1 MMKGKVE
8 SKMKKRGIALLLLVL
23 LLMVQMLCPA
33 MADQAECNHKW
44 NDVKVLKAGSCTTK
58 GIIKQECELCKKTQ
72 YTSAYAHH
80 FEETAIEATC
90 TEPAKVGEKCTVC
103 GAVGEAEV
111 VEGSEALGHDLVL
124 DEENEKYVAATC
136 EEGGHDTFKCSRC
149 DYTEEKGTEAL
160 GHKWDDGEYVD
171 ADCENGAGV
180 KYTCVRCEES
190 YVEELDGDLAVP
202 ALGHKEEA
210 ADDIPATCKEPGLT
224 GKIVCSVCGKVLNEG
239 EEVPV
244 DETAHVEKL
253 EKVLKAA
260 TCTTTGIG
268 KYVCELCEKNL
279 GYKTIPADHVWDDGE
294 VKAEAT
300 CGKDGEKLYTCTICG
315 ETKTEKIPA
324 TGKHDMVEDM
334 IDATCTEPAKVGEK
348 CTVCGAVGE
357 AEVVE
362 GSEALGHDLVLDEEN
377 EKYVAATCEEG
388 GHDTFKCSRC
398 DYTVE
403 EDTKAMGHE
412 WEDTGVVDADCENAA
427 GVQQTCANCQATKV
441 VPFEGD
447 LAVPALGHK
456 EVKDDIAPTCKDA
469 GITGRIICSVCGKVL
484 NEGEEVPADE
494 NAHVKAPGKVLK
506 EATCSVAGTRKV
518 VCDVCGKALGYESYY
533 EDHNWSDE
541 KVNNDGTCVYKYC
554 LNCGEIEIISEFG
567 EVKGCTDKHTIV
579 EVSEVPATTESEGT
593 TAGKKCAVCGEILEG
608 CEVIPKITCTKHEA
622 AEAVRENE
630 VAATCTE
637 NGSYD
642 EVVYCVNCGA
652 EMNRET
658 KTVEALGHQPETVE
672 GKAATCTETGLTEG
686 EKCSVCGEVL
696 TAQKE
701 IEMLPHTEE
710 VIPGK
715 AATTT
720 EPGLTEGKKCSV
732 CGTILVEQEVI
743 PMIEEHEH
751 AAETIEGKAATCT
764 EEGLSDGEKCS
775 ICGEILKQQE
785 TIPALGHKAETI
797 EGKAA
802 TCTEDGLTNGEKC
815 SVCGEVLTAQETI
828 TALGHQKETVE
839 GKAPTCTE
847 NGLTSGEKCSICGE
861 VLTAQETIPAAG
873 HKYTVSYSF
882 NEDFT
887 KRVITYTCTEC
898 GDSYSVEEEY

>member
-1 MMKGKVE
+1 M
-8 SKMKKRGIALLLLVL
+8 
-23 LLMVQMLCPA
+23 
-33 MADQAECNHKW
+33 
-44 NDVKVLKAGSCTTK
+44 
-58 GIIKQECELCKKTQ
+58 
-72 YTSAYAHH
+72 
-80 FEETAIEATC
+80 
-90 TEPAKVGEKCTVC
+90 
-103 GAVGEAEV
+103 
-111 VEGSEALGHDLVL
+111 
-124 DEENEKYVAATC
+124 
-136 EEGGHDTFKCSRC
+136 
-149 DYTEEKGTEAL
+149 
-160 GHKWDDGEYVD
+160 
-171 ADCENGAGV
+171 
-180 KYTCVRCEES
+180 
-190 YVEELDGDLAVP
+190 
-202 ALGHKEEA
+202 
-210 ADDIPATCKEPGLT
+210 
-224 GKIVCSVCGKVLNEG
+224 
-239 EEVPV
+239 PV

-294 VKAEAT
+294 VKDEAT
-300 CGKDGEKLYTCTICG
+300 CGKDGEKLYTCTICD

-324 TGKHDMVEDM
+324 TGEHNMVEDM

-357 AEVVE
+357 AEAVE
-362 GSEALGHDLVLDEEN
+362 GSKALGHNLVLDEEN
-377 EKYVAATCEEG
+377 ENYVAATCEEG

-398 DYTVE
+398 DYTE
-403 EDTKAMGHE
+403 EKDTEALGHE
-412 WEDTGVVDADCENAA
+412 WDEGEYVEADCENGN
-427 GVQQTCANCQATKV
+427 GVKYTCVRCEESYV
-441 VPFEGD
+441 EELDGD
-447 LAVPALGHK
+447 MAVPALGHK
-456 EVKDDIAPTCKDA
+456 EKAVDDIPATCKEP
-469 GITGRIICSVCGKVL
+469 GLTGKIVCDVCGKVL

-494 NAHVKAPGKVLK
+494 NAHVKVPGKVLK

-533 EDHNWSDE
+533 ENHEWSDE
-541 KVNNDGTCVYKYC
+541 LVNDDGTCVYKYC
-554 LNCGEIEIISEFG
+554 AKCKQIQIIDCFDG
-567 EVKGCTDKHTIV
+567 FKGCTSLTV
-579 EVSEVPATTESEGT
+579 NGVSARHSSVDVPEVPATTESEGT
-593 TAGKKCAVCGEILEG
+593 TAGKKCSVCGEILEG
-608 CEVIPKITCTKHEA
+608 CEVIPKITCTEHEA
-622 AEAVRENE
+622 DKAVRENE

-637 NGSYD
+637 DGSYD
-642 EVVYCVNCGA
+642 EVVYCANCGA

-658 KTVEALGHQPETVE
+658 KTIEALGHQPETVE
-672 GKAATCTETGLTEG
+672 GKAATCTETGLTDG
-686 EKCSVCGEVL
+686 EKCSVCGEIL
-696 TAQKE
+696 TAQEE

-720 EPGLTEGKKCSV
+720 EPGLTDGKKCSV

-743 PMIEEHEH
+743 PVIEEHEH

-764 EEGLSDGEKCS
+764 EEGLTDGEKCS

-802 TCTEDGLTNGEKC
+802 TCTEDGLTDGEKC
-815 SVCGEVLTAQETI
+815 SVCGEILTAQEPI

-847 NGLTSGEKCSICGE
+847 DGLTSGEKCSVCGE

-898 GDSYSVEEEY
+898 GDSYSVEEDY

>member
-80 FEETAIEATC
+80 FEETAIE
-90 TEPAKVGEKCTVC
+90 
-103 GAVGEAEV
+103 
-111 VEGSEALGHDLVL
+111 
-124 DEENEKYVAATC
+124 
-136 EEGGHDTFKCSRC
+136 
-149 DYTEEKGTEAL
+149 
-160 GHKWDDGEYVD
+160 
-171 ADCENGAGV
+171 
-180 KYTCVRCEES
+180 
-190 YVEELDGDLAVP
+190 
-202 ALGHKEEA
+202 
-210 ADDIPATCKEPGLT
+210 
-224 GKIVCSVCGKVLNEG
+224 
-239 EEVPV
+239 
-244 DETAHVEKL
+244 
-253 EKVLKAA
+253 
-260 TCTTTGIG
+260 
-268 KYVCELCEKNL
+268 
-279 GYKTIPADHVWDDGE
+279 
-294 VKAEAT
+294 
-300 CGKDGEKLYTCTICG
+300 
-315 ETKTEKIPA
+315 
-324 TGKHDMVEDM
+324 
-334 IDATCTEPAKVGEK
+334 ATCTEPAKVGEK

-579 EVSEVPATTESEGT
+579 EVPEVPATTESEGT

-743 PMIEEHEH
+743 PVIEEHEH

-847 NGLTSGEKCSICGE
+847 NGLTSGEKCSTCGE

-898 GDSYSVEEEY
+898 GDSYSVEEDY